1 MNMSINLNDFR
12 HRLLKNRGHKH
23 LYNLFDELIKSFEN
37 KANLSNYEENEI
49 KKTIQVLLYEINNY
63 IYYKMYAIRCL
74 ECVEKLNNLLGE
86 NEFNNDLNEI
96 KLKIPILDLI
106 ASKFL
111 SWNSNYNYWHIG
123 PDTNSYIENLKKD
136 TDYISIL
143 NVISILFENSNQGR
157 RPLDLYNE
165 IQLRELFETGLNLL
179 DYYIQNNNDLNCFI
193 KLNNNLNTLRLNDEI
208 IHLDRLDDVN
218 NSITNRLIDS
228 LDRLIDL
235 HLEFYYLWIK
245 YNVNS
250 FLLNI
255 GIDYILSLL
264 ELFDEDEI
272 VEILNF
278 INQSSDEKVL
288 SINRKFKLNK
298 T

>member
-1 MNMSINLNDFR
+1 M
-12 HRLLKNRGHKH
+12 
-23 LYNLFDELIKSFEN
+23 FE
-37 KANLSNYEENEI
+37 S
-49 KKTIQVLLYEINNY
+49 
-63 IYYKMYAIRCL
+63 
-74 ECVEKLNNLLGE
+74 
-86 NEFNNDLNEI
+86 
-96 KLKIPILDLI
+96 
-106 ASKFL
+106 
-111 SWNSNYNYWHIG
+111 
-123 PDTNSYIENLKKD
+123 
-136 TDYISIL
+136 
-143 NVISILFENSNQGR
+143 
-157 RPLDLYNE
+157 
-165 IQLRELFETGLNLL
+165 GLNLL

-208 IHLDRLDDVN
+208 KHLDSLN
-218 NSITNRLIDS
+218 NANKSITNRLIDS

-255 GIDYILSLL
+255 GIDYIISLL
-264 ELFDEDEI
+264 ELFDEDEM

>member
-1 MNMSINLNDFR
+1 MSISLTDFR
-12 HRLLKNRGHKH
+12 YRLLKNSGHKH
-23 LYNLFDELIKSFEN
+23 LYNLFDELIKSFDN
-37 KANLSNYEENEI
+37 KPSLSKHEESEI
-49 KKTIQVLLYEINNY
+49 KETIRVLLSEINNY
-63 IYYKMYAIRCL
+63 IYYKMYAIKCI
-74 ECVEKLNNLLGE
+74 ECVEKLNKILGE

-111 SWNSNYNYWHIG
+111 SWNSNYNYWQNG
-123 PDTNSYIENLKKD
+123 PDTNSYIENLKINN
-136 TDYISIL
+136 DYISIL

-165 IQLRELFETGLNLL
+165 MQLRELFESGLNLL

-208 IHLDRLDDVN
+208 KHLDSLN
-218 NSITNRLIDS
+218 NANKSITNRLIDS

-264 ELFDEDEI
+264 ELYDEDEM